1 LQAGDAPTSDLL
13 LSKALALIPSDDA
26 QQPQQQHNRN
36 LQQNSFSDLRIV
48 LLTVLAKVKI
58 ASMDYKAALLL

>member
-13 LSKALALIPSDDA
+13 LSKALALIPSDNA
-26 QQPQQQHNRN
+26 QQQHNRN

>member
-13 LSKALALIPSDDA
+13 LSKALALIPSDNA
-26 QQPQQQHNRN
+26 QQQQQHSHN